1 MKTRHEK
8 SNQKSLIWSII
19 LFFAIT
25 SFSLALRGHALK
37 GHNKEIAI
45 SHNTVETGTN
55 LYVPSIAVV
64 MSGTVNGDCTT
75 IDYTIFVRNTSTNS
89 ESLTITEAI
98 DTNDAALVVN
108 LTPVSGDS
116 NTNGILDPGES
127 WELNASRN
135 LSPDDLGQ
143 DTFQNQVRITCEVVG
158 QPSVTAVDLS
168 DDNLFNEDDP
178 TILDIS
184 SCRNIGAVLLVET
197 KDFLG
202 NSPGCITIEYT
213 LVVRNLNTANESYTN
228 IAVTDQDPD
237 LTFTGATPN
246 VGDSNNDGIFD
257 AGESWEFT
265 ASRNL
270 TTNDYDMGAL
280 SNQATITGE
289 LLGQPSLTVSDLS
302 HPSDFN
308 SDAQTDTDILCSNDI
323 RLIKTGVF
331 GDQAEG
337 GECTTVSYTFQL
349 IHAGG
354 PTDTFESVVLVDPL
368 LGGNLG
374 EPNSGD
380 EGASGVLE
388 PGETWIFD
396 RKYIVTPSDFIVG
409 QITNQAYVEAV
420 PIPLPNNQFRA
431 VDLSDFENFEENRPT
446 VTDVAP
452 CPPSI
457 TVIKKGVDVIVCEE
471 LEYSFSVVNQSLNG
485 EVLENVVLT
494 DPLLGGVI
502 NGPASGDTNNNGLL
516 EVGEEWAYIGNYT
529 ITQQDIANGQ
539 VTNQATVTADV
550 QGQPSVSISDLSD
563 DDNVWEDD
571 PTVFSLSHC
580 IPNISLIKTGTALDE
595 VGGSGCFEIFYTFQV
610 TNEGALTVLE
620 NPVLTDPLFGGVI
633 TGPTSGDDNN
643 NDQIDQGETWI
654 YNATYTILQQDL
666 DDGQVTNQASVTA
679 DVVGQPG
686 ETVSDLSDDDSP
698 TEDDPTVIS
707 LINCVPRINLIKT
720 GVAKNGQGE
729 VDGCAF
735 IDYTFRVTNESTD
748 GQVLENVAITDL
760 NLPIS
765 IPLIPNEGDD
775 VNPGQL
781 DPGETWIFNSVE
793 YQLTTEDRLNG
804 QVENSAVVT
813 ATMVGSPDVTVQ
825 DISDY
830 ESADE
835 DRPTIIL
842 LNDCEPRIGLIKAGV
857 VNADCT
863 AIDYTFTVTNE
874 STSNELLENVVLTD
888 LNLPMVISGPT
899 GDENNIGLLDP
910 DETWI
915 YTATQPITQDD
926 IDFGCFHNQAHVT
939 SNVQAYPDFPI
950 EDLSDDNSPDEDD
963 ITQVDLSS
971 CQNLSIGL
979 VKEGVTVD
987 IIDNDGCDDHIQYTF
1002 TVHNTGDVALTTV
1015 SIVDDLLQGNP
1026 ILDETSDDGSDG
1038 ILSVGENWIFS
1049 GLYPLQQSDIDS
1061 GNVENTATVTA
1072 FNLCGT
1078 AEVQDQSDD
1087 DSPNTNENDPTNTA
1101 ISPDACEQG
1110 TASISLIKTGAL
1122 EDLNQDDCQES
1133 ILYTFTVT
1141 NNGDVALD
1149 TVILLDN
1156 NLFGGEVVGPIT
1168 GTDVNEDGVLSP
1180 AESWTFEAIYAI
1192 VQEDIDQTFVENTA
1206 TVTAEIFDTDIP
1218 VQDISHP
1225 SDEDLDGPTQTD
1237 VPSAVCTTGAPSI
1250 DLNKIGNLHDFNN
1263 DGCIESIL
1271 YSFTV
1276 TNIGD
1281 FDLLEVVLQDDFL
1294 GGTVDGPDPNTDA
1307 GNDNVLSIGESWSY
1321 QVQYSLVP
1329 NDINSTINNQ
1339 AVVSAKPENLDV
1351 TISDGDSDS
1360 TMVPSDVCTT
1370 GGPGIALVKTGE
1382 LDDLDLDGCNESI
1395 RYTFTV
1401 SNVGSVNLSEITLED
1416 QKLSDE
1422 ISTQP
1427 SLGEDIG
1434 DDGILSVDESWTF
1447 TANYSITEI
1456 DIENGSVVNQATVFA
1471 SITGQ
1476 QTKVSDLSD
1485 DNSPLENNPTET
1497 LVPDEIC
1504 GFTNID
1510 PDFEIFNGITPNGDG
1525 INDYF
1530 QINGIEAY
1538 PDNTLKIFNRWGAL
1552 VYEAEGYGIGNKLFT
1567 GVSEGKATVS
1577 KENKLPGGTYF
1588 YILEFPNENPGE
1600 KSYSGYLFIS
1610 NNN

>member
-1 MKTRHEK
+1 MKTRYKE
-8 SNQKSLIWSII
+8 SNQRFHIGSILLLFTLI
-19 LFFAIT
+19 
-25 SFSLALRGHALK
+25 SFSLALRAHTLNGYYTE
-37 GHNKEIAI
+37 NAI
-45 SHNTVETGTN
+45 YNNTTETGTN

-64 MSGTVNGDCTT
+64 VSGTVNGDCSA
-75 IDYTIFVRNTSTNS
+75 INYTVFIRNNSTNS

-98 DTNDAALVVN
+98 DINDPALIVN
-108 LTPVSGDS
+108 LTPVSGD
-116 NTNGILDPGES
+116 TNNDGILDPGES
-127 WELNASRN
+127 WELNATRN
-135 LSPDDLGQ
+135 LSPDDLSQ
-143 DTFQNQVRITCEVVG
+143 DSFQNQVRVTCEVVG
-158 QPSVTAVDLS
+158 QPGVTTIDLS

-184 SCRNIGAVLLVET
+184 SCRNIGSVLLVET

-228 IAVTDQDPD
+228 LVVTDLDPE
-237 LTFTGATPN
+237 LTFTGASPN
-246 VGDSNNDGIFD
+246 IGDSNNDGIFN

-270 TTNDYDMGAL
+270 TTNDYDMGTL
-280 SNQATITGE
+280 SNQATITCE
-289 LLGQPSLTVSDLS
+289 LVGQPSLIVSDLS
-302 HPSDFN
+302 HPTDFN
-308 SDAQTDTDILCSNDI
+308 LDAPTNTDLFCSNDI
-323 RLIKTGVF
+323 RLVKTGVF

-349 IHAGG
+349 IHAGD
-354 PTDTFESVVLVDPL
+354 PTETFESVMLIDPL

-396 RKYIVTPSDFIVG
+396 KKYEVTPSDFIAG
-409 QITNQAYVEAV
+409 QVTNQAYVEAT
-420 PIPLPNNQFRA
+420 PIPLPNIQFRS
-431 VDLSDFENFEENRPT
+431 VDLSDFESFDENRPT
-446 VTDVAP
+446 VTNVAP
-452 CPPSI
+452 CAPSV
-457 TVIKKGVDVIVCEE
+457 TVVKKGIDVIVCEE
-471 LEYSFSVVNQSLNG
+471 LEYTFSVVNQSLNG

-502 NGPASGDTNNNGLL
+502 NGPVSGDTNNNGLL
-516 EVGEEWAYIGNYT
+516 EVGEEWAYISNYN
-529 ITQQDIANGQ
+529 ITQQDIDNGQ

-550 QGQPSVSISDLSD
+550 QGQPGVTISDLSD

-580 IPNISLIKTGTALDE
+580 VPNISLIKTGTALDE

-620 NPVLTDPLFGGVI
+620 NPVLNDPLLGGVI
-633 TGPTSGDDNN
+633 TGPISGDDNSN
-643 NDQIDQGETWI
+643 NQIDQGETWI
-654 YNATYTILQQDL
+654 YNATYTVLQQDL
-666 DDGQVTNQASVTA
+666 DNGQVTNQATVTA
-679 DVVGQPG
+679 DVVGQIG
-686 ETVSDLSDDDSP
+686 EKVSDLSDDDSP
-698 TEDDPTVIS
+698 TENDPTVIS
-707 LINCVPRINLIKT
+707 LINCVPRIHLIKT
-720 GVAKNGQGE
+720 GVAKDGQGE
-729 VDGCAF
+729 IDGCAF

-748 GQVLENVAITDL
+748 GQILENVTITDL
-760 NLPIS
+760 NLPLS
-765 IPLIPNEGDD
+765 IPLTPSEGDD

-781 DPGETWIFNSVE
+781 DPGETWIFNTIE

-804 QVENSAVVT
+804 QVENSALVK
-813 ATMVGSPDVTVQ
+813 AALVGFPDVTVE
-825 DISDY
+825 DVSDF

-842 LNDCEPRIGLIKAGV
+842 LNDCEPRIGLIKTGV

-888 LNLPMVISGPT
+888 LNLPMVINGPT

-910 DETWI
+910 NETWI
-915 YTATQPITQDD
+915 YTATQPITQND
-926 IDFGCFHNQAHVT
+926 IDFGCFHNQAYVT

-963 ITQVDLSS
+963 VTEVDLSS
-971 CQNLSIGL
+971 CQNISVGL
-979 VKEGVTVD
+979 IKEGETVD

-1002 TVHNTGDVALTTV
+1002 TVHNTGDAPLATV
-1015 SIVDDLLQGNP
+1015 SIVDNLLQGNP
-1026 ILDETSDDGSDG
+1026 ILDDTSDDGSDG
-1038 ILSVGENWIFS
+1038 ILSVGENWVFS
-1049 GLYPLQQSDIDS
+1049 GLYPLQQSDIDA

-1087 DSPNTNENDPTNTA
+1087 DSPNSNENDPTNTT
-1101 ISPDACEQG
+1101 ISSDSCEQG

-1122 EDLNQDDCQES
+1122 EDLNQDGCQES

-1149 TVILLDN
+1149 SVVLLD
-1156 NLFGGEVVGPIT
+1156 NLFGGEIVGPIA

-1192 VQEDIDQTFVENTA
+1192 VQEDIDLTFVENTA

-1218 VQDISHP
+1218 LQDVSHP
-1225 SDEDLDGPTQTD
+1225 SDETLDGPTQTS
-1237 VPSAVCTTGAPSI
+1237 VPDTACTTGAPSI
-1250 DLNKIGNLHDFNN
+1250 ELNKIGNLHDFNN

-1276 TNIGD
+1276 ANTGD

-1294 GGTVDGPDPNTDA
+1294 GGTVDGPDPNTDM

-1321 QVQYSLVP
+1321 QVLYSLVL

-1339 AVVSAKPENLDV
+1339 AVVSAKPDNLDV

-1360 TMVPSDVCTT
+1360 TMVPSDVCTS

-1395 RYTFTV
+1395 RYTFIV
-1401 SNVGSVNLSEITLED
+1401 SNVGSANLTDITLED
-1416 QKLSDE
+1416 QKLDDV
-1422 ISTQP
+1422 ISTQLSP
-1427 SLGEDIG
+1427 GEDIG
-1434 DDGILSVDESWTF
+1434 DDGILSVGESWTF
-1447 TANYSITEI
+1447 TANYSITEM

-1471 SITGQ
+1471 SIVGQ

-1497 LVPDEIC
+1497 LVPEEIC
-1504 GFTNID
+1504 TFTIND

-1525 INDYF
+1525 INDHF

-1538 PDNTLKIFNRWGAL
+1538 PDNTLKVFNRWGAL
-1552 VYEAEGYGIGNKLFT
+1552 VYEAEGYGTGNKLFT

-1588 YILEFPNENPGE
+1588 YILEFPNENPGA
-1600 KSYSGYLFIS
+1600 KNYSGYLFLS